1 MEKLAIGTALMLS
14 LSVQVNAQ
22 PLGQQLTDQHWA
34 ARGPLMQ
41 CIYPFGLSQIGL
53 EQSPIRLTISRICQV
68 CGAFS
73 FGDLIETR
81 GDGLAEASDGECA
94 VLERI

>member
-53 EQSPIRLTISRICQV
+53 MTTPYDVHKRVLQGCTKEINNLDEYVIKNGIDKNRYGS
-68 CGAFS
+68 
-73 FGDLIETR
+73 
-81 GDGLAEASDGECA
+81 LAVVVNS
-94 VLERI
+94 I